1 MANVGLP
8 SPVVPL
14 GKTKPQNG
22 PVAKPPEM
30 SEEERQL
37 QLKKIDLIERMVLL
51 LEEIAFRVTQ
61 TRLEKPEYLKDFY
74 AGCKR

>member
-1 MANVGLP
+1 MDDRVR
-8 SPVVPL
+8 
-14 GKTKPQNG
+14 KPGVALDKKKPTDG
-22 PVAKPPEM
+22 PVADPPQM

-51 LEEIAFRVTQ
+51 LEEIAYRTTQ
-61 TRLEKPEYLKDFY
+61 TRLEKPQYLEQFY